1 MKKDLRVSYK
11 NFWPGFDRTRM
22 PQDYFFDFVL
32 SHRYNIVNDDVNP
45 DVIFYSV
52 FGANH
57 PDVRSYKK
65 KPLMVGISGE
75 PFPIT
80 GNHDF
85 VIGYGYGNQN
95 SFRLPLWVMF
105 IIWDK
110 HTLDTEY
117 KILNNPN
124 IGQGCHHTP
133 GYFVAGDN
141 GGKNNP
147 LHITNLLK
155 RHLTVKPKTKFCNF
169 TYTNPV
175 DSRIDFFIRLS
186 RYKQVD
192 STGTVLNNTGYRMVS
207 KSREL
212 SDYKFTIAFENSL
225 LPGYVTEKI
234 FDPLAAGSVPL
245 YLGDDF
251 VKSDFNPKAFI
262 NVRDFKNFSEALR
275 YVEEVDK
282 NEELYNSYLT
292 QPIFENADSVL
303 SYPEKVFNK
312 LYSELIKERPE
323 LA

>member
-1 MKKDLRVSYK
+1 MKKDLRVSYR
-11 NFWPGFDRTRM
+11 NFWPNFDRNRM

-32 SHRYNIVNDDVNP
+32 SHKYNIINDDVNP
-45 DVIFYSV
+45 DIVFYSV
-52 FGANH
+52 FGSNL
-57 PDVRSYKK
+57 PNPKNYNKQ
-65 KPLMVGISGE
+65 PFMVGVSCE
-75 PFPIT
+75 PFPII
-80 GNHDF
+80 GSHDF

-95 SFRLPLWVMF
+95 YFRLPLWAMY

-110 HTLDTEY
+110 HTLDTNY

-141 GGKNNP
+141 GGKDNP
-147 LHITNLLK
+147 LLITNILK
-155 RHLTVKPKTKFCNF
+155 RHLNVKPKTKFCNF

-175 DSRIDFFIRLS
+175 DNRIDFFIRLS

-192 STGTVLNNTGYRMVS
+192 STGSVLNNTGYRMIS

-212 SDYKFTIAFENSL
+212 SDYKFTIAFENSV

-234 FDPLAAGSVPL
+234 FEPLAAGSIPL
-245 YLGDDF
+245 YFGDES
-251 VKSDFNPKAFI
+251 VKLDFNTKAFI
-262 NVRDFKNFSEALR
+262 NVRDFKNFTEALK
-275 YVEEVDK
+275 YVEKVDK
-282 NEELYNSYLT
+282 DEELYNSYLT
-292 QPIFENADSVL
+292 QPIFEDADSVL

-312 LYSELIKERPE
+312 LYSELIEKRPE